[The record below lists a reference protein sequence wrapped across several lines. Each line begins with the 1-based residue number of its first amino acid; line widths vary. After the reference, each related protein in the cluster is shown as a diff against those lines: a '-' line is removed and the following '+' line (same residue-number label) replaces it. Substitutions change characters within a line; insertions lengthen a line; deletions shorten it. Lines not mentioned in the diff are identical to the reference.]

1 MSSLIFELNADCINV
16 ATDTLATLPDGS
28 PAVFSTKA
36 MYLPHLR
43 MIVAGTGVAG
53 IMGKWVQQMND
64 RMVLS
69 GILNVAF
76 HAPTNLRKIWANTKA
91 EDGLAEDRTVTIYHL
106 GISEENETF
115 GFRSRS
121 TNNFCSEPLQYGW
134 GVKPEC
140 KFPEGETDLK
150 RGIKTMMVQQRD
162 IQANKPKSERIYI
175 GGECMIWHLTRKN
188 CVSFKA
194 FEFSD
199 HRDQRTQALKNL

>member
-1 MSSLIFELNADCINV
+1 MSSLIFQLNTDCISV

-53 IMGKWVQQMND
+53 IMGQWVQQMND

-76 HAPTNLRKIWANTKA
+76 HAPTNLRRIWAIAQA
-91 EDGLAEDRTVTIYHL
+91 EYDLAEDQTATIYHL

-115 GFRSRS
+115 GFMSRS
-121 TNNFCSEPLQYGW
+121 TNNFCSEVLRYGW
-134 GVKPEC
+134 EVKPEC
-140 KFPEGETDLK
+140 EFPEGETDLK
-150 RGIKTMMVQQRD
+150 RGVQTMMAQQRS
-162 IQANKPKSERIYI
+162 IQASKPANERIYI
-175 GGECMIWHLTRKN
+175 GGECMIWHLTRNN

-199 HRDQRTQALKNL
+199 HKDQRAQALKSF